1 MKYRPIHNRET
12 MEIVQSNRDVSF
24 ATEAKKTYRDPMN
37 QFSPRMYKVIKSEKK
52 IKSFMIFISLFI
64 FFASVTFFILTW
76 YKVPPF
82 KVNNGDKPLIGYL
95 VLFSIVAFIS
105 FANTIK
111 NAIEKRQW
119 SNTVQRHREAISAGD
134 YTSSS
139 TFHLVYKRIVLK
151 DINLLWILIFIL
163 TYLGLI
169 TLIIFG
175 LYKSGNWEAGSRD
188 GSFYINL
195 EWPKWLDKS
204 FKNTQLFCLICTI
217 IMAALIVA
225 YVVIRLIDKKRLDD
239 IGDFFGEKS
248 VEIHDQIE
256 TAKSNRNKM
265 WLRVYLV
272 VVALTIF
279 LPLALIF
286 VAIWKGILRRKKSVV
301 GA

>member
-24 ATEAKKTYRDPMN
+24 ATEAKKSYRDPLN
-37 QFSPRMYKVIKSEKK
+37 QFSPRMYKVIKFEKK
-52 IKSFMIFISLFI
+52 IKSFMIFMSLFI
-64 FFASVTFFILTW
+64 FFAAVAFFILTW
-76 YKVPPF
+76 F
-82 KVNNGDKPLIGYL
+82 KVKPFSAGKDGKPLVGYL
-95 VLFSIVAFIS
+95 VLFAIIMFVS
-105 FANTIK
+105 FANAIK
-111 NAIEKRQW
+111 NAIEKSQW
-119 SNTVQRHREAISAGD
+119 SNTVQRHRDAISAGD

-151 DINLLWILIFIL
+151 DINLLWLLIFVL

-217 IMAALIVA
+217 IMALLIVA
-225 YVVIRLIDKKRLDD
+225 YVVIRLIDKRRLDD

-248 VEIHDQIE
+248 VEIHEQIE
-256 TAKSNRNKM
+256 TAKHNRNKM
-265 WLRVYLV
+265 WVRVYLV

-279 LPLALIF
+279 LPLALIL
-286 VAIWKGILRRKKSVV
+286 VAIWRGIIRRKKRV
-301 GA
+301 